1 MVNKIFAAMILMLVL
16 IGTAAAMPPIAAE
29 FYGTATINT
38 YFAEKGM
45 NVSIYDDNGVLCGSG
60 LVRDEGQFGFI
71 SCNGDDPY
79 TEEDEG
85 ATKGEN
91 VSFNVN
97 GTYAGNTTWNEGS
110 VTEIRIDIRP
120 VRVTAS
126 LPEAIL
132 MLPLIPLMALVAGY
146 LYARKKI

>member
-1 MVNKIFAAMILMLVL
+1 MVNKIFAAVILMLVL

-60 LVRDEGQFGFI
+60 LVREEGQFGFI

-79 TEEDEG
+79 TADDEG
-85 ATKGEN
+85 ASKGES

-97 GTYAGNTTWNEGS
+97 GTYSGNTTWNEGS
-110 VTEIRIDIRP
+110 VTEIRIDIMP
-120 VRVTAS
+120 ARVKAS

-132 MLPLIPLMALVAGY
+132 MLPLILGMALFAGY
-146 LYARKKI
+146 IYGRKKL